1 MWLPAQ
7 EYVVPVYCYT
17 EPAMPDLS
25 KITATVIWARDTG
38 NKLTTHSQKFT
49 VKQLPAGSYTVGE
62 MYNENGKFYVDVTVT
77 DLSAIIKALGD
88 KTGKSYV
95 LPAWEKHYASAA
107 DFSFTLTYTGSTTDY
122 KQDGT
127 GWALDATDRT
137 ATEKLNGKSLWL
149 TEQFT
154 VTYTDGVEGK
164 VFADQTFTVNAYTE
178 NGAAKNAVTDF
189 TATATPAYEAP
200 ERTGYTFA
208 GWTPEVAATVTGN
221 VTYTAQWTANR
232 YTLTLDAN
240 GGKVEPATLTV
251 TYDAAIGNLPAP
263 ERTGYTFN
271 GWFDAEGNEVTA
283 ETVYTIAG
291 DSTVTAKWTANQY
304 TLTLDANGG
313 KVEPAAL
320 TVTYDAA
327 IGTLPA
333 PERTGYTFN
342 GWFDADGNEVT
353 AATVYTIAGDSTVTA
368 KWTANQYTLTLDAN
382 GGIFVM
388 PLTEDAEAV
397 TTLTITVVYDQP
409 IGELPVPERAGY
421 TFNGW
426 FDADGNEVTAAT
438 VYTIAGDSTVTA
450 KWTANKY
457 TITLNPNYGKVDPK
471 SVEVTYDEAI
481 GKLPKPTREGFF
493 FTFWRDEAGNMITE
507 ETIYNVAGDIT
518 LYAEWRT
525 ASPAETPATGDGMT
539 MFAMISMLV
548 SAAALLFLMERKR
561 RAQA

>member
-1 MWLPAQ
+1 
-7 EYVVPVYCYT
+7 
-17 EPAMPDLS
+17 
-25 KITATVIWARDTG
+25 
-38 NKLTTHSQKFT
+38 
-49 VKQLPAGSYTVGE
+49 
-62 MYNENGKFYVDVTVT
+62 
-77 DLSAIIKALGD
+77 
-88 KTGKSYV
+88 
-95 LPAWEKHYASAA
+95 
-107 DFSFTLTYTGSTTDY
+107 
-122 KQDGT
+122 
-127 GWALDATDRT
+127 
-137 ATEKLNGKSLWL
+137 
-149 TEQFT
+149 
-154 VTYTDGVEGK
+154 
-164 VFADQTFTVNAYTE
+164 
-178 NGAAKNAVTDF
+178 
-189 TATATPAYEAP
+189 
-200 ERTGYTFA
+200 
-208 GWTPEVAATVTGN
+208 
-221 VTYTAQWTANR
+221 
-232 YTLTLDAN
+232 
-240 GGKVEPATLTV
+240 V
-251 TYDAAIGNLPAP
+251 TYDAAIGTLPVP
-263 ERTGYTFN
+263 TRTGYTFN

-333 PERTGYTFN
+333 PER
-342 GWFDADGNEVT
+342 
-353 AATVYTIAGDSTVTA
+353 
-368 KWTANQYTLTLDAN
+368 
-382 GGIFVM
+382 
-388 PLTEDAEAV
+388 
-397 TTLTITVVYDQP
+397 
-409 IGELPVPERAGY
+409 AGY

-426 FDADGNEVTAAT
+426 FDAEGNEVTAET

-457 TITLNPNYGKVDPK
+457 TITLNPNYGKVDTK

-525 ASPAETPATGDGMT
+525 ASPADSPATGDGMT

>member
-17 EPAMPDLS
+17 EPAMPNLS

-95 LPAWEKHYASAA
+95 LPAWEKHYNSAA

-149 TEQFT
+149 TEQFA

-189 TATATPAYEAP
+189 TATATPAFEAP

-221 VTYTAQWTANR
+221 VTYTAQWTAN
-232 YTLTLDAN
+232 
-240 GGKVEPATLTV
+240 E
-251 TYDAAIGNLPAP
+251 
-263 ERTGYTFN
+263 
-271 GWFDAEGNEVTA
+271 
-283 ETVYTIAG
+283 
-291 DSTVTAKWTANQY
+291 Y

-327 IGTLPA
+327 IGTLPV
-333 PERTGYTFN
+333 PTRTGYTFN

-353 AATVYTIAGDSTVTA
+353 AETVYTIAGDS
-368 KWTANQYTLTLDAN
+368 
-382 GGIFVM
+382 I
-388 PLTEDAEAV
+388 
-397 TTLTITVVYDQP
+397 
-409 IGELPVPERAGY
+409 
-421 TFNGW
+421 
-426 FDADGNEVTAAT
+426 
-438 VYTIAGDSTVTA
+438 VTA

-539 MFAMISMLV
+539 MFAMISMLA